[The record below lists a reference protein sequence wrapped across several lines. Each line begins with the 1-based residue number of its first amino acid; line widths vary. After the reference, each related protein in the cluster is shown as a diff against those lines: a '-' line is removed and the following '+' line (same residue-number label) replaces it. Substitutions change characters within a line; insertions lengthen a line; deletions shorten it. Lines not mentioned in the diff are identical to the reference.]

1 MYIHI
6 GEDTKLEVLNL
17 KGNQLG
23 DEGALMLAAA
33 LHSNK
38 SIRTL
43 DMSNNDIQAAGKSRI
58 CVCVRARA
66 CACASASACA
76 CACACASA
84 SEHPQTDTP
93 THPPTHPPVVL

>member
-43 DMSNNDIQAAGKSRI
+43 DMSNNDIQAAGKPR
-58 CVCVRARA
+58 
-66 CACASASACA
+66 SASRATER
-76 CACACASA
+76 ASLL
-84 SEHPQTDTP
+84 S
-93 THPPTHPPVVL
+93 LM